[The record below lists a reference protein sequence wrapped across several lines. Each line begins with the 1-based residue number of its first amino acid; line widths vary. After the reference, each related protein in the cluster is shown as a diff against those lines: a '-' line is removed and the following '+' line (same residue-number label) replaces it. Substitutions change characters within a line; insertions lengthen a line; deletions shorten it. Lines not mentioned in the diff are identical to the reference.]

1 MADPAVSLQISTE
14 VPRGCLSAVDEALL
28 TLLAKRLARALLLEA
43 EADMATEL
51 AQPRLDSAQPD
62 SHS

>member
-1 MADPAVSLQISTE
+1 MAAPASPSKISTD
-14 VPRGCLSAVDEALL
+14 VPHVCLTAVDEAML

-43 EADMATEL
+43 EADMATEP
-51 AQPRLDSAQPD
+51 AQPRLDFAQPD